1 MFHASGLYAVIVT
14 IVGSGAF
21 THLLN
26 RVFGPKA
33 LKVENAAVT
42 VASEA
47 KPFVAEGIHAVEDL
61 LKLPEL
67 AGVKAKLN
75 HAESELQNTKLV
87 LLAGQVLHAT
97 GKRLDE
103 LTSNQKTGIALVVS
117 TEAAKIGLPV
127 TQSSVLAALD
137 TADKAVDEIGALP
150 LFQSAKEID
159 APAPVAQQEQTS
171 PTDNGQAAQPAV
183 S

>member
-1 MFHASGLYAVIVT
+1 MVNATGIYAVIVT

-26 RVFGPKA
+26 RVFGPRA
-33 LKVENAAVT
+33 VKVEKAAVT

-47 KPFVAEGIHAVEDL
+47 KPFVADGIHAVEDL

-67 AGVKAKLN
+67 AGVKAKLD
-75 HAESELQNTKLV
+75 HAEADLQNTKLV

-97 GKRLDE
+97 GKRLDA

-127 TQSSVLAALD
+127 TQASVLAALA
-137 TADKAVDEIGALP
+137 TADKAVDVIGALP

-159 APAPVAQQEQTS
+159 ASAPVQQEQSS
-171 PTDNGQAAQPAV
+171 PSSEGQA

>member
-1 MFHASGLYAVIVT
+1 MMNATGIYAVIVT

-33 LKVENAAVT
+33 AKVEQAAVT

-47 KPFVAEGIHAVEDL
+47 KPFVADGIQAVEDL

-67 AGVKAKLN
+67 AGVKAKLG
-75 HAESELQNTKLV
+75 HAEAELQNTKLV

-97 GKRLDE
+97 GKRLDD

-117 TEAAKIGLPV
+117 TEAAKSGLTV
-127 TQSSVLAALD
+127 TQASVLAALA
-137 TADKAVDEIGALP
+137 TADKAVDAIGALP
-150 LFQSAKEID
+150 LFKSAKEID
-159 APAPVAQQEQTS
+159 APVPAQQEQTS
-171 PTDNGQAAQPAV
+171 PVSDGQAPAAAI